1 MTNDSQKL
9 TDSEKHA
16 FLFGYLRGHMKGIQG
31 IFEKT
36 HTKNQSEKK
45 WKTMVTLTS
54 DLHSVLCRELDIE
67 EGITEEFSKFMTEME
82 DEIEELTEV
91 KERKDE

>member
-36 HTKNQSEKK
+36 HELIGK
-45 WKTMVTLTS
+45 WHCGRQYQLP
-54 DLHSVLCRELDIE
+54 
-67 EGITEEFSKFMTEME
+67 ITQGVSK
-82 DEIEELTEV
+82 
-91 KERKDE
+91 